1 MTNPSFRGDKRPTLS
16 LSQGTHVDVDP
27 CMVDAH
33 WLRGHAQRL
42 MKREHVNEPFPDGGA
57 RLSSHT
63 MVLKLIWTVFD
74 IEGIAEA
81 DIKILF
87 TLADIDEL

>member
-1 MTNPSFRGDKRPTLS
+1 M
-16 LSQGTHVDVDP
+16 DVDP
-27 CMVDAH
+27 YMDDAY

-42 MKREHVNEPFPDGGA
+42 TKRDHVNEPFPDGGA
-57 RLSSHT
+57 RLNSHT
-63 MVLKLIWTVFD
+63 MILKLISIVFA
-74 IEGIAEA
+74 IRGIAEA

>member
-1 MTNPSFRGDKRPTLS
+1 MD
-16 LSQGTHVDVDP
+16 
-27 CMVDAH
+27 DAY

-42 MKREHVNEPFPDGGA
+42 TKRDHVNEPFPDGVL
-57 RLSSHT
+57 RLSSDA

-81 DIKILF
+81 EVKVPF

>member
-1 MTNPSFRGDKRPTLS
+1 MTNPSFRGDRRPTLS

-27 CMVDAH
+27 SMDDAY

-42 MKREHVNEPFPDGGA
+42 TKREHVNEPFPDGGS
-57 RLSSHT
+57 RLNSHT
-63 MVLKLIWTVFD
+63 MVLKLIWIVFD
-74 IEGIAEA
+74 TKEIAEA

>member
-1 MTNPSFRGDKRPTLS
+1 M
-16 LSQGTHVDVDP
+16 DVDP
-27 CMVDAH
+27 FMDDAY

-42 MKREHVNEPFPDGGA
+42 TKRDHVNEPFSDGGA
-57 RLSSHT
+57 RLSSHA

-81 DIKILF
+81 EIKILF